1 MSSSTKK
8 ATKQEWLELGYKQ
21 FAEVGPDQM
30 SIKRLSKDLGASR
43 ASFYNYFGDLDLFID
58 ELLTMHWK
66 IAVNFSREGKA
77 TCSQLFPDLYD
88 ALAKYPVPLQFN
100 IQLFRHRHVPAYNF
114 LFIKTYEDSARAFL
128 IKLFARE
135 FNLSRPESE
144 VFNLWLTVG
153 EAWYSRLNSAD
164 LSSST
169 LQMHAREIL
178 SAVIQFSDSQ
188 LYSTLSST
196 NAI

>member
-66 IAVNFSREGKA
+66 IAVNFSKEGKA

-178 SAVIQFSDSQ
+178 NAVIQFSDSQ

>member
-66 IAVNFSREGKA
+66 IAVNFSKEGKA

-88 ALAKYPVPLQFN
+88 ALAKYPIPLQFN

-178 SAVIQFSDSQ
+178 NAVIQFSDSQ

>member
-178 SAVIQFSDSQ
+178 NAVIQFSDSQ